1 MTAEEFLKGLDA
13 YDKVF
18 DSHDE
23 YEYTEDQLINFAK
36 RYAEHYHRT
45 KVESVSDE
53 EIEKYVTS
61 FLKNEASFVQG
72 TARGGAQWM
81 KQKLLKPTNQN

>member
-45 KVESVSDE
+45 KVESVTDE
-53 EIEKYVTS
+53 DIIKSGKEHAEQYHSYAQRTA
-61 FLKNEASFVQG
+61 NESYKKGQ
-72 TARGGAQWM
+72 RDL
-81 KQKLLKPTNQN
+81 KQKLLK